1 MLDATSAWLD
11 AALREPLL
19 THREEL
25 ELGRLIQAWQQW
37 PGGVAAAP
45 ALVRR
50 RGLRA
55 RDRVVKVNLRRV
67 VSQARRYCP
76 RAKVLGMEKVDL
88 RQEGVI
94 GFQRAVEKF
103 DPARGHKF
111 PTYAVPW
118 IRQATGRLLEQH
130 GALTKLPCRV
140 GNALSRFRNGALA
153 WDEMPRGLQK
163 RLQAAMALDR
173 PLSLDARI
181 GEHDTTLGEL
191 IAA

>member
-11 AALREPLL
+11 AAFREQLL

-25 ELGRLIQAWQQW
+25 AHGRLIQAWQQW

-88 RQEGVI
+88 RLEGVI
-94 GFQRAVEKF
+94 GLQRAAEKF
-103 DPARGHKF
+103 DQTRGYKF
-111 PTYAVPW
+111 STYAVPW
-118 IRQATGRLLEQH
+118 IRQAMGRLLEQH
-130 GALTKLPCRV
+130 GALTKLPCQV
-140 GNALSRFRNGALA
+140 GSALSRYRNGSLA
-153 WDEMPRGLQK
+153 WDAMPRGLQK
-163 RLQAAMALDR
+163 RVQAAMVLDR
-173 PLSLDARI
+173 PLSLDARL
-181 GEHDTTLGEL
+181 GEDDTTLGEL